1 LPTLLLVS
9 QNDGVI
15 FGQALI
21 YPFIQPSCKG
31 DLTMTNFKPIA
42 LIVLTVLAFGLGRLQ
57 YGTERPLDQANGVV
71 IFLVGMS
78 RLLEKNPNDSQ
89 K

>member
-1 LPTLLLVS
+1 MS
-9 QNDGVI
+9 
-15 FGQALI
+15 
-21 YPFIQPSCKG
+21 
-31 DLTMTNFKPIA
+31 NFKVTA
-42 LIVLTVLAFGLGRLQ
+42 LIVATVLAFGLGRLQ